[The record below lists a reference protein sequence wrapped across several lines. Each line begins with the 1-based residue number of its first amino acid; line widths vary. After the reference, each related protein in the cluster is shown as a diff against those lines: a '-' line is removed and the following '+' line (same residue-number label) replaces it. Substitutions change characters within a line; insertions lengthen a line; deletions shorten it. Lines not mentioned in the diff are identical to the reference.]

1 MPSRVVTSLFTLETG
16 VMHDRVATPLT
27 ITVQE
32 PHWPS
37 PQPNRGPR
45 KSRSL
50 RKMYRSGVE
59 GSISK
64 VCDLPFTFKVTL
76 LILGSP
82 SHERMRHYSY
92 KLTRFPERFLYL

>member
-16 VMHDRVATPLT
+16 VMHDRVATPLM
-27 ITVQE
+27 ITVQV

-50 RKMYRSGVE
+50 RTMYSRGVV
-59 GSISK
+59 GSTSRG
-64 VCDLPFTFKVTL
+64 CDLPLIFRVTL
-76 LILGSP
+76 LISGSP
-82 SHERMRHYSY
+82 SHELLRHYHQ
-92 KLTRFPERFLYL
+92 LQTAWAATRV